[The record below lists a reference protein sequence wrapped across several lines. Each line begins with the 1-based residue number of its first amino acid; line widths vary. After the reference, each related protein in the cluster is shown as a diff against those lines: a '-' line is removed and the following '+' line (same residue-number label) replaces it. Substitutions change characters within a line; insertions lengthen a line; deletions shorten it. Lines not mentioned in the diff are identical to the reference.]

1 MNTLPDDNRFTA
13 FDEDAPRETFGGGKA
28 PVFFP
33 RYGPARNDP
42 VSSDHARVDGVAL
55 TLRPPVTDNLAA
67 TPTAREFD
75 HATHAYRSY
84 SLAEIIGALAEA
96 TVELFR
102 GARNRWRQRRQA
114 RSTRVALAALD
125 DRLLRD
131 IGLHR
136 SEIDSLEANGTA
148 SRRLTRRAAAER
160 E

>member
-13 FDEDAPRETFGGGKA
+13 FDEGAPGETFGGGKA

-42 VSSDHARVDGVAL
+42 VSPDYARVDGVAL
-55 TLRPPVTDNLAA
+55 TLRPPVIDNLAA
-67 TPTAREFD
+67 TPTAGELD

-96 TVELFR
+96 AVELFR

-136 SEIDSLEANGTA
+136 SEIDSLEANGTT
-148 SRRLTRRAAAER
+148 SRGLTRHAPAE
-160 E
+160 